1 MRDRLGL
8 AAWLLLG
15 LVTATAAAWVAS
27 REPVVGPA
35 WATDPGNYTGGGCKG
50 C

>member
-1 MRDRLGL
+1 MRGRVGL
-8 AAWLLLG
+8 AAWVLLG
-15 LVTATAAAWVAS
+15 LLTVTAAAWVLI

-35 WATDPGNYTGGGCKG
+35 WAADPGNYSTGCKG